1 GAMARDP
8 LPFFP
13 PLYLGGPEITT
24 ENCEREPIH
33 IPGSIQPHG
42 ALLTADGHSGEVLQM
57 SLNAAT
63 FLGQEPTVLRGQT
76 LAALLPEQWPALQA
90 ALPPGCPD
98 ALQYRAT
105 LDWPAAGHLS
115 LTVHRVG
122 ELLILEFEPTE
133 AWDST
138 GPHALR
144 NAMFALESAPNLRA
158 LAEVA
163 TQTVRELTGFD
174 RVMLYKFAPDATGE
188 VIAEARREGLHA
200 FLGHRFPA
208 SDIPAQAR
216 ALYTRHLLR
225 LTADTRAAAVPL
237 DPVLNP
243 QTNAPTPLGGA
254 VLRAT
259 SPMHMQYLR
268 NMGVGSSL
276 SVSVV
281 VGGQLWGLIACH
293 HQTPYV
299 LPPDLR
305 TTLEYLGRLLSL
317 QVQVKEAAD
326 VAAFRQSLRE
336 HHARVALAA
345 AHSLSPH
352 DTLSDPALD
361 LLGLMRAGGLI
372 LRFEGRW
379 QTLGEVPPAPAVDAL
394 LAWLETQ
401 PGALVQTDALGQLW
415 PAGADLAPSA
425 AGLLAISVGE
435 GWSECL
441 VWLRPELRLEVA
453 WGGATPDQAKDDLGP
468 RHSFDTYLEE
478 KRGYAEPWHPGEIE
492 EAQDLRDTLTGALGE
507 RLSVIRVRNTFGRY
521 LTDQVVATLLE
532 NPEGLKMGGDRR
544 PITILTSD
552 LRGFTSTSEGLNPE
566 EVVKVLNIYF
576 GKMAD
581 VITHHGGTIDK
592 FMGDGIL
599 VLFGAPT
606 SQQDDALR
614 AVACGVEMQLALR
627 EVNQQVTGLGLQ
639 PLEMGIGINTGEVV
653 VGNIGSE
660 KRTKYGVVG
669 AQVNLTYRIESYTTG
684 GQIFISSTTLE
695 AAGDRVHVNGNR
707 TVQPKGVKD
716 PVVIWDVAGV
726 GEPYN
731 LSLAVEEQKYV

>member
-1 GAMARDP
+1 M
-8 LPFFP
+8 
-13 PLYLGGPEITT
+13 
-24 ENCEREPIH
+24 
-33 IPGSIQPHG
+33 
-42 ALLTADGHSGEVLQM
+42 
-57 SLNAAT
+57 
-63 FLGQEPTVLRGQT
+63 
-76 LAALLPEQWPALQA
+76 
-90 ALPPGCPD
+90 
-98 ALQYRAT
+98 
-105 LDWPAAGHLS
+105 
-115 LTVHRVG
+115 HRVG

-507 RLSVIRVRNTFGRY
+507 RLSVIRDLNRALTQSNAEWRQYGFVISHHMQEPVRLISQFAELLTRQPRAQDGSPDSPQTERITGFLLRETSRLRSLTQDLHTYTALLSAPPPVRRPTPLGRVVDDVLQDLEPRIADTGASIEVAPELPVIAADAGLLRDLLLHLIGNALTFGGPEPRIAVR
-521 LTDQVVATLLE
+521 TERQGAGWSIAVSDQGAGIAPEYQERIFLLFQRLGSLDE
-532 NPEGLKMGGDRR
+532 ALGNGL
-544 PITILTSD
+544 
-552 LRGFTSTSEGLNPE
+552 GLPLCRKIAE
-566 EVVKVLNIYF
+566 L
-576 GKMAD
+576 
-581 VITHHGGTIDK
+581 HGGTLTVESAPGEGSTFRCWLPDA
-592 FMGDGIL
+592 GPL
-599 VLFGAPT
+599 PGAA
-606 SQQDDALR
+606 DA
-614 AVACGVEMQLALR
+614 
-627 EVNQQVTGLGLQ
+627 
-639 PLEMGIGINTGEVV
+639 
-653 VGNIGSE
+653 
-660 KRTKYGVVG
+660 
-669 AQVNLTYRIESYTTG
+669 
-684 GQIFISSTTLE
+684 
-695 AAGDRVHVNGNR
+695 
-707 TVQPKGVKD
+707 
-716 PVVIWDVAGV
+716 
-726 GEPYN
+726 
-731 LSLAVEEQKYV
+731 